1 MKSNIEGKVL
11 ESDVF
16 VTHRKAWRDA
26 LLIVRNNGWLVG
38 LDDGPLNWDT
48 CIQAFDEAF
57 ALYAL
62 GSIPDAFTSN
72 HEAWRLALTLAQDFA
87 KVQGLDVDDE
97 AYWEHEIRAFDRAF
111 ESVGIRLA
119 DGRLPEIAELAVENL
134 QVGDK
139 VDLNSC
145 PFLKGSASAD
155 FEFAVVES
163 VERETANCVVV
174 SYEGHE
180 VVGYPVGCKVKV
192 SSATLGDRKSP
203 DTSHQAAGLAYLNGK
218 VVAAPDLIAT
228 LDKAESFIVG
238 FEGDEQQEGVDDLLR
253 EIRTARGA
261 LKAQRDR
268 AETPVRGAV
277 GFYRPDPGNGIKSPN
292 IVLDVLEDVVR
303 VFEMPSG
310 LPFNLDRK
318 DWMSVREMKAETD
331 AMPKNP
337 RYAPGGPANDDLD
350 RMLED
355 RHFTL
360 SQVAIAAAMVSEVLA
375 NHPPEAGRELP
386 EDEPAIESYCQ
397 QVCGGGECGAGAVC
411 QHGIDPT
418 TELPVASFD
427 AKLPQATLVS
437 SEHGFDDYDVTGI
450 PTVHRVAIGQ
460 GIRKGES
467 FNVYCDE
474 GRKIG
479 SVWQGTLEKSL
490 EDLSVRFA
498 ADAAEEWNLPEIQ
511 AATIAVKV
519 QDLAGVRLDWAV
531 AKALGCELVS
541 AHHNFRQIAKGAW
554 SEEKITEQLGKMTNE
569 QVIINP
575 MSGNAE
581 PLPAFSTGW
590 LSAGPIIERE
600 RISTNYDAS
609 GRWSQGWRAFSNRAP
624 IMLGETLLVA
634 AMRSYV
640 ASKLGEEVAV
650 PANLLA

>member
-1 MKSNIEGKVL
+1 MKSNIEGEVL
-11 ESDVF
+11 ESDDF

-119 DGRLPEIAELAVENL
+119 
-134 QVGDK
+134 
-139 VDLNSC
+139 
-145 PFLKGSASAD
+145 
-155 FEFAVVES
+155 
-163 VERETANCVVV
+163 
-174 SYEGHE
+174 
-180 VVGYPVGCKVKV
+180 
-192 SSATLGDRKSP
+192 
-203 DTSHQAAGLAYLNGK
+203 
-218 VVAAPDLIAT
+218 
-228 LDKAESFIVG
+228 
-238 FEGDEQQEGVDDLLR
+238 
-253 EIRTARGA
+253 
-261 LKAQRDR
+261 
-268 AETPVRGAV
+268 
-277 GFYRPDPGNGIKSPN
+277 
-292 IVLDVLEDVVR
+292 
-303 VFEMPSG
+303 
-310 LPFNLDRK
+310 
-318 DWMSVREMKAETD
+318 
-331 AMPKNP
+331 
-337 RYAPGGPANDDLD
+337 
-350 RMLED
+350 
-355 RHFTL
+355 
-360 SQVAIAAAMVSEVLA
+360 
-375 NHPPEAGRELP
+375 ELP

-498 ADAAEEWNLPEIQ
+498 AEAAEEWNLPEIQ

-519 QDLAGVRLDWAV
+519 QDLVGVRLDWAV

-541 AHHNFRQIAKGAW
+541 AHDNFRRIAKGAW